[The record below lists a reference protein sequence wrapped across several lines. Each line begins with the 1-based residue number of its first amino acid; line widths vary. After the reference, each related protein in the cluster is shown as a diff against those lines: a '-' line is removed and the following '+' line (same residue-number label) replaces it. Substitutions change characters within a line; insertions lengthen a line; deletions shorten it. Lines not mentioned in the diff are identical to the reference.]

1 VRRSSRPPTPDPRPP
16 VRIIAGRARGVRLA
30 PAPDGVRP
38 TSDRVRES
46 LFNSLGQFF
55 DGGEVLDLYAGTG
68 ALGIE
73 ALSRGCER
81 AVFVEW
87 SGRAAAAIRENLR
100 RTGFEGRGEVLRGEV
115 GEALGRLESEGRRF
129 YLIFA
134 DPPYRIAPSE
144 VGGILSRLGAVLAPG
159 GRVVIESG
167 EAPPEDVFG
176 RKGATRRYGG
186 TFVTVLGRS
195 EMTLRVAVCPGSF
208 DPVTAGHLDI
218 IRRASRI
225 FDHVVVAVGGNTR
238 KSPRLSARERAGLI
252 RKVTS
257 GIDNVSVEVMEGLL
271 VDFAQEQGAGAI
283 VKGLRAVS
291 DFESEFEQAQ
301 LNRTMSPD
309 IETVFIMAASEHSF
323 LSSSAVREIAAL
335 GGEVRG
341 LVPDSILETV
351 RQIYS
356 GSDGKIQGS

>member
-1 VRRSSRPPTPDPRPP
+1 MRV
-16 VRIIAGRARGVRLA
+16 IAGTAGGVRLA
-30 PAPDGVRP
+30 PVPKGVRP
-38 TSDRVRES
+38 TGDRVREAV
-46 LFNSLGQFF
+46 FNSLGQFF
-55 DGGEVLDLYAGTG
+55 EGGAVLDLYAGTG

-73 ALSRGCER
+73 ALSRGSER
-81 AVFVEW
+81 AVFVERD
-87 SGRAAAAIRENLR
+87 RAARRAISENLE
-100 RTGFEGRGEVLRGEV
+100 RTGFAKRAEVIAGDVGRVVERL
-115 GEALGRLESEGRRF
+115 AGREER
-129 YLIFA
+129 YDLIFA
-134 DPPYRIAPSE
+134 DPPYRIAASE
-144 VGGILSRLGAVLAPG
+144 VGGIVSRLGVLLAPG

-167 EAPPEDVFG
+167 EAPPENSFG
-176 RKGATRRYGG
+176 REGATRRYGG
-186 TFVTVLGRS
+186 TFVTVLERS
-195 EMTLRVAVCPGSF
+195 EMTMRIAVCPGSF

-252 RKVTS
+252 EKVTS
-257 GIDNVSVEVMEGLL
+257 EIENVSVEVMDGLL
-271 VDFAQEQGAGAI
+271 VDFAREQGAGAI

-301 LNRTMSPD
+301 LNRTLSPG

-323 LSSSAVREIAAL
+323 LSSSAVREIASL

-341 LVPDSILETV
+341 LVPDGILETV